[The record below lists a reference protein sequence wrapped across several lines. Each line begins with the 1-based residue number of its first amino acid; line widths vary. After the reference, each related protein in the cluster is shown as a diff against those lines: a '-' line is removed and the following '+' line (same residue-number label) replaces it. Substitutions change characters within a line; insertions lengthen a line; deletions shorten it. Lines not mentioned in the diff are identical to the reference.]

1 MYARDFYGRTNP
13 SVGLLNIGEEEE
25 KGNAA
30 AKEAHRLLAESGL
43 SFVGN
48 IEGRDILRG
57 KCEKGAFDVVVCDG
71 FVGNVLLKF
80 YESVAHLFHKLVDR
94 ELGTSV
100 AASAGMKK
108 IWQVLDYAEYGGAP
122 LLGVQGVSIISHGRS
137 SPEALRAA
145 IKVAAD
151 AVRNDLVKHMAKEFH
166 AEAVA
171 R

>member
-1 MYARDFYGRTNP
+1 
-13 SVGLLNIGEEEE
+13 
-25 KGNAA
+25 
-30 AKEAHRLLAESGL
+30 
-43 SFVGN
+43 
-48 IEGRDILRG
+48 
-57 KCEKGAFDVVVCDG
+57 
-71 FVGNVLLKF
+71 
-80 YESVAHLFHKLVDR
+80 
-94 ELGTSV
+94 
-100 AASAGMKK
+100 
-108 IWQVLDYAEYGGAP
+108 VLDYATYGGAP